1 MTAPSAPDATLRLD
15 SARDVIPF
23 VVTVQ
28 QNLSHLRLDLAWGA
42 PMVVIDAAD
51 PARRDFCMLMNHT
64 NHLAFGG
71 DGMGMPLW
79 VLLDCGILP
88 SAVVGYALPRE
99 RVSDDLWAQVSD
111 PRTRDT
117 YDDPLVPLAEYCA
130 CPTLEAGCV
139 SGFSL
144 QSQLVRQGLGTRTKA
159 LAMLVYGARAVV
171 GVTQFTNPSIR
182 AHARFGPLEIL
193 VHRPVVHTHAANSF
207 TYRLDLPPDEA
218 LLAMARGELDRVE
231 AAEPPGEAWAFDPAC
246 EADHAR
252 LQGAL
257 REGARAWIV
266 PPGWL
271 PAEGGNRLSLR
282 IG

>member
-1 MTAPSAPDATLRLD
+1 MTALNTAETLRQD
-15 SARDVIPF
+15 SAHDVIPF
-23 VVTVQ
+23 VVTVRP
-28 QNLSHLRLDLAWGA
+28 NLSHLRLDLDWGA
-42 PMVVIDAAD
+42 PMQVIDAAD

-88 SAVVGYALPRE
+88 SAVVGYALPRARVSE
-99 RVSDDLWAQVSD
+99 ALWQQVSDD
-111 PRTRDT
+111 RTRDT

-130 CPTLEAGCV
+130 CPTLEPHCV

-144 QSQLVRQGLGTRTKA
+144 QSQLTRQGLGTRTKA

-182 AHARFGPLEIL
+182 AHARFGPLELL

-207 TYRLDLPPDEA
+207 TYRLELPADEV
-218 LLAMARGELDRVE
+218 LLAMARGELERVDVS
-231 AAEPPGEAWAFDPAC
+231 APDGEPWAFNPAS
-246 EADHAR
+246 EDDHAR
-252 LQGAL
+252 LKDVMSA
-257 REGARAWIV
+257 GARVWIE

-271 PAEGGNRLSLR
+271 PAGDGNRLSLR